1 MDTHVELAL
10 PLVMLAARGAVAA
23 GTAVRAVLAG
33 FVLRDGDHRRRGP
46 PVKNL
51 IMTNSHSK

>member
-10 PLVMLAARGAVAA
+10 PLVMLASRGAVAA
-23 GTAVRAVLAG
+23 GAAVRAVLAG

-46 PVKNL
+46 PVKHS
-51 IMTNSHSK
+51 IMTTSHSK